1 MDSTKNDAQLYTLP
15 LQHAVDAAIAN
26 MASASTDEGSLG
38 GVIEMPF
45 TSMTNQEYNNVQI
58 ADHMGTIIVAIAVAF
73 LIAMFGVIYHMTG
86 TIAAERESGMAQLLD
101 VMMPN
106 RATWQPQAAR
116 LISHH
121 MAFTVIYSPGWIAMG
136 VIAGTLAFQE
146 TSIAIP
152 LLSNLVCDLALTS
165 FAVFTGCC
173 FREAQISGITAIILS
188 LAMSVI
194 AQVSR
199 DAPSWVIV
207 IFGRPVSA
215 S

>member
-1 MDSTKNDAQLYTLP
+1 M
-15 LQHAVDAAIAN
+15 DAAIAN
-26 MASASTDEGSLG
+26 KASASTDEGSLR

-45 TSMTNQEYNNVQI
+45 TSMTNQEYDDVQI
-58 ADHMGTIIVAIAVAF
+58 ADHMGTIIVALAVAF
-73 LIAMFGVIYHMTG
+73 LIAVFGAIYHMAG

-106 RATWQPQAAR
+106 RATWQPHAAR

-121 MAFTVIYSPGWIAMG
+121 LAFTVMYSPVWIAMG
-136 VIAGTLAFQE
+136 AIAGTLAFQE
-146 TSIAIP
+146 SSIAIS
-152 LLSNLVCDLALTS
+152 LLSNLVCGLAFTS

-173 FREAQISGITAIILS
+173 FREAQISGSTAIILS

-207 IFGRPVSA
+207 ILAVLFQPANTSTSSLASLAGRGRSKL
-215 S
+215 